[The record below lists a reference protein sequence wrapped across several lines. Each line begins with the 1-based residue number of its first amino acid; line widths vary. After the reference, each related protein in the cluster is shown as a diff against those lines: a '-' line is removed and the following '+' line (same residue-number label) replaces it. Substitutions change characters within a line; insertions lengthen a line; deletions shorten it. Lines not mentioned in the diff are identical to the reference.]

1 MKIWKH
7 FWKNGSCCILK
18 TWPAEVI
25 DEFFKYF
32 EPATIMSV
40 FVQDLFS
47 VDVSVI
53 SMDCQM
59 INLVVAVSIDHE
71 NYWKVKINNA
81 SYWFPLHIW
90 LSLGAKQKKKANGK

>member
-1 MKIWKH
+1 M
-7 FWKNGSCCILK
+7 SSLSILNLQLLCL
-18 TWPAEVI
+18 
-25 DEFFKYF
+25 
-32 EPATIMSV
+32 

-71 NYWKVKINNA
+71 NY
-81 SYWFPLHIW
+81 
-90 LSLGAKQKKKANGK
+90 